1 MSENIYQMITNSNS
15 YYYNNIITN
24 NIINYN
30 LIINIRVELENI
42 KNYLN
47 IF

>member
-1 MSENIYQMITNSNS
+1 MITNSNS

-30 LIINIRVELENI
+30 LRINIRVELENI

-47 IF
+47 IFNYMSFY